1 MKLGIVSVCTEKERQ
16 CKTPAQLVVFTDLDG
31 TLLDHDTYS
40 FDPARPALEKLHKL
54 RIPLVVCTSKT
65 AAEILELRAA
75 IGNTDPFI
83 SENGGGI
90 FIPYR
95 CFPFSVNAGRTAA
108 GCYVLE
114 LGTCYSDLHE
124 ALGVIIR
131 ATGLALRGFSMMET
145 EEVAALCNF
154 SLWQAALAKQRD
166 YDEPFILARPEDDT
180 PAAAAL
186 LAAAAARLGLRLTRG
201 GRFFHLTGDNDK
213 GRAMRMLNELFVR
226 QHGAVYTLALGDS
239 ANDEPML
246 READAAVLLQKKDGS
261 YDAAIQNPC
270 IRSGAPGPAGWNE
283 AVLQFLNERTLP
295 IV

>member
-1 MKLGIVSVCTEKERQ
+1 MQ
-16 CKTPAQLVVFTDLDG
+16 KTAQLVVFTDLDG

-40 FDPARPALEKLHKL
+40 FDPARPALEKLHHL

-65 AAEILELRAA
+65 AAEILELRTA

-95 CFPFSVNAGRTAA
+95 FFPFSVNAGRTAA
-108 GCYVLE
+108 GCFVLE
-114 LGTCYSDLHE
+114 LGTCYNALHE
-124 ALGVIIR
+124 ALGDIIR
-131 ATGLALRGFSMMET
+131 STGLALRGFSMMET

-154 SLWQAALAKQRD
+154 SHWQAALAKQRD
-166 YDEPFILARPEDDT
+166 YDEPFVFVRPEDDT

-186 LAAAAARLGLRLTRG
+186 LAAAASRLGLRVTRG

-213 GRAMRMLNELFVR
+213 GRAVRMLKELFVR
-226 QHGAVYTLALGDS
+226 QHGDVYTLALGDS

-246 READAAVLLQKKDGS
+246 READTAVLIQKKDSS
-261 YDAAIQNPC
+261 YDTAIKDPVL
-270 IRSGAPGPAGWNE
+270 RSDAPGPAGWNV
-283 AVLQFLNERTLP
+283 AVLQLLDARKQQ
-295 IV
+295 ID